1 MKTIHIFKA
10 IGTFLLL
17 SLVTN
22 CSSQNK
28 PIQNIK
34 KISIKNFND
43 IDVSTD
49 SIDSF
54 LRLKIKEQNI
64 PGVSIAIINDSKV
77 VYNQTFGYA
86 NKEKKLPVT
95 NKTIFEGASI
105 SKSVFASFVMTYVED
120 GKLDLDKPLYQYLS
134 YPDIEYDDRYKK
146 ITARIVLSHRS
157 GFPNWRENEKDKKLI
172 IKFEPGTDYE
182 YSGEG
187 YQYLAMVL
195 KHIDGT
201 DWNGLEDTFQK
212 KIAKPLGLKH
222 TTFIEDDYTMRNK
235 AEPYKNNGEWIDWKN
250 DYWYKKDKGVF
261 VPAASIRTEPID
273 FSKWMIGIM
282 NKKIL
287 SKNSYMEL
295 FKHHSA
301 LSKPTAE
308 TQLYYTLGFTT
319 ANDDFSTSYF
329 HGGTNDGFTC
339 FYFMNVDEKWGYVVF
354 TNSEYGETLGYRLL
368 DYLLKERY

>member
-1 MKTIHIFKA
+1 MKTIHIFKV
-10 IGTFLLL
+10 IGTLLL
-17 SLVTN
+17 ISLVTN
-22 CSSQNK
+22 CSIQNK
-28 PIQNIK
+28 SIQNEK
-34 KISIKNFND
+34 RISIKNFNG
-43 IDVSTD
+43 IIVPTD

-54 LRLKIKEQNI
+54 LQSKMTEQNI
-64 PGVSIAIINDSKV
+64 PGLSIAIINDSKV
-77 VYNQTFGYA
+77 VYHKTSGYA

-105 SKSVFASFVMTYVED
+105 SKSVFASFVMTYVEE
-120 GKLDLDKPLYQYLS
+120 GKLDLDKPLYQYLP

-172 IKFEPGTDYE
+172 LKFEPGTSYE

-195 KHIDGT
+195 KHIGGT
-201 DWNGLEDTFQK
+201 DWNGLETTFQK
-212 KIAKPLGLKH
+212 KIANPLGLEH
-222 TTFIEDDYTMRNK
+222 TTFIEDSYTMENK

-250 DYWYKKDKGVF
+250 EYWYKKDKGIF

-273 FSKWMIGIM
+273 FSKWMIDMM
-282 NKKIL
+282 NKKL
-287 SKNSYMEL
+287 LTKNSYKEL
-295 FKHHSA
+295 FKHHST
-301 LSKPTAE
+301 LSPPEAE

-319 ANDDFSTSYF
+319 ANDPFTTAYF

-339 FYFMNVDEKWGYVVF
+339 FYFMDTSKKWGYVLF

-368 DYLLKERY
+368 DYLAKENY

>member
-1 MKTIHIFKA
+1 MKTIHIFKV
-10 IGTFLLL
+10 IGTLLL
-17 SLVTN
+17 ISLITN
-22 CSSQNK
+22 CSIQNK
-28 PIQNIK
+28 SIQNKK
-34 KISIKNFND
+34 KISIKNFNG
-43 IDVSTD
+43 IIVPTD

-54 LRLKIKEQNI
+54 LQSKMTEQNI
-64 PGVSIAIINDSKV
+64 PGLSIAIINDGKV
-77 VYNQTFGYA
+77 VYHKTTGYA

-95 NKTIFEGASI
+95 DKTIFEGASI
-105 SKSVFASFVMTYVED
+105 SKSVFASFVMTYVEE
-120 GKLDLDKPLYQYLS
+120 GKLDLDKPLYQYLP
-134 YPDIEYDDRYKK
+134 YVDIEYDDRYKK

-201 DWNGLEDTFQK
+201 DWNGLEDAFQK
-212 KIAKPLGLKH
+212 KIAKPLGLKY
-222 TTFIEDDYTMRNK
+222 TTFIEDKYTMENK

-250 DYWYKKDKGVF
+250 EYWYKKDKGIF

-273 FSKWMIGIM
+273 FSKWMIGVM

-287 SKNSYMEL
+287 SKNSYNEL

-319 ANDDFSTSYF
+319 ANAPFTTSYF

-339 FYFMNVDEKWGYVVF
+339 FYIMDVSKKWGYVVF

-368 DYLLKERY
+368 DYFLKETY

>member
-1 MKTIHIFKA
+1 MKIDHIFKV
-10 IGTFLLL
+10 ICIFLLS
-17 SLVTN
+17 SLLTN
-22 CSSQNK
+22 CSVQNK
-28 PIQNIK
+28 PIENSK
-34 KISIKNFND
+34 KISVKNFND
-43 IDVSTD
+43 ITVSKD

-54 LRLKIKEQNI
+54 LQSKMKEQNI
-64 PGVSIAIINDSKV
+64 PGVSIALINDSKV
-77 VYNQTFGYA
+77 VYHQTFGFA
-86 NKEKKLPVT
+86 NKEKELPVT

-105 SKSVFASFVMTYVED
+105 SKSVFASFVMTYVEE
-120 GKLDLDKPLYQYLS
+120 GKLDLDKPLYQYLP
-134 YPDIEYDDRYKK
+134 YPDIEHDDRYKK

-222 TTFIEDDYTMRNK
+222 TTFIEDDYTMKNK

-250 DYWYKKDKGVF
+250 EYWYKKDKGVF

-273 FSKWMIGIM
+273 FSKWMIGVM
-282 NKKIL
+282 NKKVL
-287 SKNSYMEL
+287 SESSYDTL
-295 FKHHSA
+295 LKHYS
-301 LSKPTAE
+301 SMSEPEAE
-308 TQLYYTLGFTT
+308 TQLYYCLGFVT
-319 ANDDFSTSYF
+319 ANRIFTTSYW

-339 FYFMNVDEKWGYVVF
+339 FYFMDTSKKWGYVVF

-368 DYLLKERY
+368 DYFLEETE

>member
-1 MKTIHIFKA
+1 MKTIHIFKV
-10 IGTFLLL
+10 IGTLLL
-17 SLVTN
+17 ISLITN
-22 CSSQNK
+22 CSIQNK
-28 PIQNIK
+28 SIQNKK
-34 KISIKNFND
+34 KISIKNFNG
-43 IDVSTD
+43 IIVPTD
-49 SIDSF
+49 SIDNF
-54 LRLKIKEQNI
+54 LQSKMTEQNI
-64 PGVSIAIINDSKV
+64 PGISFAIINDSKV
-77 VYNQTFGYA
+77 VYHQTFGYA

-105 SKSVFASFVMTYVED
+105 SKSVFASFVMTYVEE
-120 GKLDLDKPLYQYLS
+120 GKLDLDKPLYQYLH
-134 YPDIEYDDRYKK
+134 YPDIEHDDRYKK

-201 DWNGLEDTFQK
+201 DWNGLETAFQK
-212 KIAKPLGLKH
+212 KIAKPLGLEH
-222 TTFIEDDYTMRNK
+222 TTFIEDDYTMKNK

-250 DYWYKKDKGVF
+250 EYWYKKDKGVF

-273 FSKWMIGIM
+273 FSKWMIGVM

-319 ANDDFSTSYF
+319 ANDPFTTSYF